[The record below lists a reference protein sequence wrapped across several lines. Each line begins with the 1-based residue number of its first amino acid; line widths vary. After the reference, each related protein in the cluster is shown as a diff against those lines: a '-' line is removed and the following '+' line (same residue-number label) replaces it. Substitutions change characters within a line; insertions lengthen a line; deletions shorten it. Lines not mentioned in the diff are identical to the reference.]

1 MKGDPLRTASCPMC
15 RARFRGVARCPR
27 CGADL
32 TALMLLSAHAY
43 RLRQQARQALLQ
55 GDCRAALACAAK
67 AQQWQTTPEGTLLRW
82 VCTVA
87 CGQIHSGRR

>member
-1 MKGDPLRTASCPMC
+1 MNSYPLRAASCPAC
-15 RARFRGVARCPR
+15 RARFRAVAVCPR

-43 RLRQQARQALLQ
+43 RLRQQARRALLQ

-67 AQQWQTTPEGTLLRW
+67 AQQLQSTPEGSLLQS
-82 VCTVA
+82 VCTLV
-87 CGQIHSGRR
+87 CGPVSRS